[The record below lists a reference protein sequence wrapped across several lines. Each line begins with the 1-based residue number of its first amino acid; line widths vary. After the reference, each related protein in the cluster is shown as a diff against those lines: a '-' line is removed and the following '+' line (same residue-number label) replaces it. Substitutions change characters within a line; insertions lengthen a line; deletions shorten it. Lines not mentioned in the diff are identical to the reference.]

1 MIKPSPLQIHFIDVG
16 QGDACLIITPHQH
29 SILIDTGGS
38 INSDFDIGSYV
49 DLPYLRH
56 YGINKL
62 DYLILSHADA
72 DHSGGASSI
81 LQKIPI
87 NHLIIADEDKDLYAK
102 ILKLPLNNP
111 LLARAIV
118 AKENTAFNL
127 EDIHF
132 QFLQNDEK
140 ENLKSSNDSSIIF
153 LCYSQVIYRKHKKN
167 IC

>member
-81 LQKIPI
+81 LQKIPV
-87 NHLIIADEDKDLYAK
+87 NHLIIADEDKK
-102 ILKLPLNNP
+102 
-111 LLARAIV
+111 
-118 AKENTAFNL
+118 F
-127 EDIHF
+127 
-132 QFLQNDEK
+132 
-140 ENLKSSNDSSIIF
+140 
-153 LCYSQVIYRKHKKN
+153 

>member
-1 MIKPSPLQIHFIDVG
+1 MWRGLYSLLQKYKFITYICSISLIIFSGYLMIKPSLLQRHFIDVG

-49 DLPYLRH
+49 DLPYLHH

-81 LQKIPI
+81 LQKIPV

-102 ILKLPLNNP
+102 ILKLPLNNS
-111 LLARAIV
+111 LLAKAIV
-118 AKENTAFNL
+118 AKAKPVL
-127 EDIHF
+127 PA
-132 QFLQNDEK
+132 
-140 ENLKSSNDSSIIF
+140 
-153 LCYSQVIYRKHKKN
+153 
-167 IC
+167 